1 MFEFITGKIVEL
13 NPTFVVIE
21 NQGIG
26 YYINISLNCYKS
38 LQLNSQTIIYIHQV
52 IREDANL
59 LFGFTDKEERNL
71 FRLLIS
77 VSGIGANTARL
88 ILSSLSA
95 EEVEMAIIQENIN
108 QLKSIKGIG
117 IKTAQRIIL
126 ELKDKISKK
135 STGTEIFYHIDNK
148 IREEALFALLTLGFP
163 KNTIEKTI
171 DKILSETK
179 SITVEDLIKQALK
192 IL

>member
-38 LQLNSQTIIYIHQV
+38 LQLNSQTIIFIHQV